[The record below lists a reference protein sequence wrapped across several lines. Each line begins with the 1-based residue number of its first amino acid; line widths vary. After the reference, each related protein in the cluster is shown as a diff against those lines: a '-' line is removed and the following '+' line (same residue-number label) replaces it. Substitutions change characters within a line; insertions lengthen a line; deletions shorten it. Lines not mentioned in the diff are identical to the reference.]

1 MRIPSRHIA
10 KPAEPVKPA
19 EKVIEVKND
28 NGAILAEVKRVLEVK
43 QKPVKYVFSMIRDSD
58 GLLTQV
64 VASPVDFDTII

>member
-1 MRIPSRHIA
+1 MRIPNRHIA
-10 KPAEPVKPA
+10 KPIEPVKPV

-28 NGAILAEVKRVLEVK
+28 NVAILAEVKRVLAVK
-43 QKPVKYVFSMIRDSD
+43 QKPFKYVFSMIRDSD